1 MVILAR
7 HMLLLGETMVRQAAA
22 TGQLPESQRRDDV
35 GGEPEEG
42 REKGRRSE
50 YTNLLVHASRFN
62 RASTTWEHTQGG
74 KFGTQCGLLSLP
86 DLQRS
91 QPGQVDGRH
100 GCKSVASHG
109 GGEIALRAR
118 GLKFFNPIE
127 KFDHY

>member
-7 HMLLLGETMVRQAAA
+7 HMLLLGETMVP
-22 TGQLPESQRRDDV
+22 TGSLPAESQGRDDV

-74 KFGTQCGLLSLP
+74 KFGTQCGLLSLL
-86 DLQRS
+86 DLQKR

-127 KFDHY
+127 KFDNY